1 MKKILLALLVSI
13 SFVACK
19 KDDAKPAVSIEG
31 KWVGKFG
38 TGDNPPS
45 SFFSFNIKSGG
56 VIQELNQAGEVTGEG
71 EWELD
76 SNNVLF
82 ATYETSGPNVKTYT
96 VIGAFNAGQA
106 KILGNWG
113 YDDSATDGGT
123 WEMNKQ

>member
-1 MKKILLALLVSI
+1 MKRFLLALLVSI

-19 KDDAKPAVSIEG
+19 KDNAKPAVSIEG

-38 TGDNPPS
+38 TGGNPPS
-45 SFFSFNIKSGG
+45 SFFSFNIKPGG
-56 VIQELNQAGEVTGEG
+56 VIQELNQDGEVTGEG

-82 ATYETSGPNVKTYT
+82 ATYETLSDNVKVYT

-113 YDDSATDGGT
+113 YNDSATDGGT
-123 WEMNKQ
+123 WEMSKQ